1 MTRPAISLGVTAA
14 PVVTIPARQARAFRV
29 IDNRTSELTSWDT
42 DLLPDALSGLNDLD
56 IFSFDD
62 VLPLAATAG
71 SAVLRCAPAL
81 RVTRPASRLSRRRES
96 ETVMR
101 IPTLVTVPSPGKRG
115 RRLRPSLVGEGDR
128 SGLGQPDSLGPP
140 GRSDTDGL
148 PGGVPVGLVATC
160 QSLLRGSGEAE
171 GDREVRVDVVCVG
184 TEREAMP
191 PRWFGAALDAQ
202 GDLD

>member
-1 MTRPAISLGVTAA
+1 M
-14 PVVTIPARQARAFRV
+14 
-29 IDNRTSELTSWDT
+29 
-42 DLLPDALSGLNDLD
+42 
-56 IFSFDD
+56 
-62 VLPLAATAG
+62 
-71 SAVLRCAPAL
+71 
-81 RVTRPASRLSRRRES
+81 
-96 ETVMR
+96 
-101 IPTLVTVPSPGKRG
+101 TVPSPGKRG
-115 RRLRPSLVGEGDR
+115 RLEVGGSDR
-128 SGLGQPDSLGPP
+128 RWLAKAIGAGLGQTDSLGPP
-140 GRSDTDGL
+140 GRSDTYGL